1 MTCKDCLHKELCEE
15 IAQQAGFQDFECA
28 VPNAEV
34 RCEYFY
40 GKTGRF
46 QMTAEEAMA
55 YALKELVKVRRSL
68 FNARNKPGDNQ
79 QEVESLERKEAFWMH
94 VMNTFEREMEDDK

>member
-1 MTCKDCLHKELCEE
+1 MCEE
-15 IAQQAGFQDFECA
+15 IAQMMGYQDFECA

-40 GKTGRF
+40 TTTGRV
-46 QMTAEEAMA
+46 QMTAEEARA

-68 FNARNKPGDNQ
+68 FNARNRPGDNR
-79 QEVESLERKEAFWMH
+79 QEVEGLERKESFWLH
-94 VMNTFEREMEDDK
+94 VINTFEKEIEDGQ